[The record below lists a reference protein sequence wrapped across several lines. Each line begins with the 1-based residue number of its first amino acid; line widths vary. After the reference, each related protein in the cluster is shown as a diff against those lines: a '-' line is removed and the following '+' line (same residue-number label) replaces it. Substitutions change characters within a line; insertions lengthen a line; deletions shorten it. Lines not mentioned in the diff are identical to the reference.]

1 MMTISSTGI
10 GQLDMT
16 AMSKVNPKSKEQA
29 EETDAFASLMNMGST
44 NSSREI
50 EINDA
55 PEDSAKTVDN
65 SETIDREAEYAS
77 DDVYKK
83 TVEPEKADG
92 PDKVSDIPENNK
104 YNTEDNEV
112 ISDEKVVMLTTKLEE
127 LTSELKGLLDELKV
141 MLKDLLAEVEN
152 IDEDTVVTDEQIQEV
167 LSSMGINLQD
177 LLKVSELKNFILELN
192 GSTEVNVLID
202 EKLASMIN
210 KFTAELEN
218 ILKTNGIS
226 DVESFLSELETTINE
241 AQKVLEVNNDSN
253 ELSANSV
260 LADTDVEAQIVE
272 DVPEKDKNTSS
283 TVIKND
289 KVTDTKIEIN
299 VSEDSYQSSSN
310 SEKFGETKN
319 QIMTN
324 LNQAIENALNT
335 ANVNDVSAYLDSVQE
350 ADIIRQI
357 IDNIKLN
364 ISKETTS
371 LELQLNP
378 EHLGKVQINVAS
390 KDGVMQAQ
398 IIAETEAAKNA
409 IEGSI
414 AALKEAFQNQDLK
427 VEAVEV
433 MVATYEFFNQ
443 SDAGEKQGDNS
454 PSKKTGV
461 INMVE
466 ISEEEMSEDELIE
479 AEMMR
484 AKGNS
489 VSYSV

>member
-55 PEDSAKTVDN
+55 PEDSAKPVDN

-192 GSTEVNVLID
+192 GSTEVNILID

-226 DVESFLSELETTINE
+226 DVESFLSELENTINE
-241 AQKVLEVNNDSN
+241 AQKVLEVNSDSN

-310 SEKFGETKN
+310 SENFGETKN

-324 LNQAIENALNT
+324 LNQAVENALNT
-335 ANVNDVSAYLDSVQE
+335 ANVNDVSAYVDSVQE

-443 SDAGEKQGDNS
+443 SDAGEKQGENS

-466 ISEEEMSEDELIE
+466 IPEEEMTEDELIE

>member
-55 PEDSAKTVDN
+55 SEDSAKSVDN

-192 GSTEVNVLID
+192 GSTEVNILID

-226 DVESFLSELETTINE
+226 DVESFLSELENTINE
-241 AQKVLEVNNDSN
+241 AQKVLEVNSDSN
-253 ELSANSV
+253 KLSANSV

-310 SEKFGETKN
+310 SENFGETKN

-335 ANVNDVSAYLDSVQE
+335 ANVNDVSAYVDSVQE

-443 SDAGEKQGDNS
+443 SDAGEKQGENS

-466 ISEEEMSEDELIE
+466 IPEEEMSEDELIE

>member
-55 PEDSAKTVDN
+55 SEDSAKSVDN

-192 GSTEVNVLID
+192 GSTEVNILID

-226 DVESFLSELETTINE
+226 DVESFLSELENTINE
-241 AQKVLEVNNDSN
+241 AQKVLEVNSDSN

-310 SEKFGETKN
+310 SENFGETKN

-324 LNQAIENALNT
+324 LNQAVENALNT
-335 ANVNDVSAYLDSVQE
+335 ANVNDVSAYVDSVQE

-443 SDAGEKQGDNS
+443 SDAGEKQGENS

-466 ISEEEMSEDELIE
+466 IPEEEMSEDELIE

>member
-44 NSSREI
+44 NSSKEI

-55 PEDSAKTVDN
+55 SEDSAKSVDN

-192 GSTEVNVLID
+192 GSTEVNILID

-226 DVESFLSELETTINE
+226 DVESFLSELENSINE
-241 AQKVLEVNNDSN
+241 AQKVLEVNSDSN

-310 SEKFGETKN
+310 SENFGETKN

-324 LNQAIENALNT
+324 LNQAVENALNT
-335 ANVNDVSAYLDSVQE
+335 ANVNDVSAYVDSVQE

-443 SDAGEKQGDNS
+443 SDAGEKQGENS

-466 ISEEEMSEDELIE
+466 IPEEEMTEDELIE